1 MRYGHA
7 SSDTARIFEQGFLYD
22 LQHVGAIP
30 KHKPNAVST
39 LPDL

>member
-7 SSDTARIFEQGFLYD
+7 SSDTARIFQQGFLYD

-30 KHKPNAVST
+30 NPNPNAVST
-39 LPDL
+39 PPGL